1 MELAD
6 FFIIAML
13 GALLTLDTTTVLQAF
28 ISQPL
33 IACTL
38 IGWAGGDVYLGLQIG
53 MIMQFLWITNIPI
66 GAAIIPGGN
75 GAAMIAAA
83 LAIHLNGLFPAH
95 FNIIL
100 LLIVLYAIL
109 LSYIGAE
116 LRLWHRNK
124 NVFLLDYIMKNID
137 EGELSVLRK
146 AVFSSI
152 ILNYFRFFV
161 LIFIGLVIG
170 DLLLANVLK
179 IIPALWNI
187 YAKYTVTALWAIGLG
202 LALTLYDTRDM
213 RKYILIGIGFGIVI
227 MRFMA

>member
-6 FFIIAML
+6 FFIIALL

-28 ISQPL
+28 ISQPI

-38 IGWAGGDVYLGLQIG
+38 IGWAGGDVYIGLQIG
-53 MIMQFLWITNIPI
+53 MVMQFLWITNIPV

-75 GAAMIAAA
+75 GAAMIATA
-83 LAIHLNGLFPAH
+83 LAIHLNVLFPGQ

-124 NVFLLDYIMKNID
+124 NVFLLDYIMNNID
-137 EGELSVLRK
+137 HGGFNVLRRAIYLSVL
-146 AVFSSI
+146 
-152 ILNYFRFFV
+152 LNYFRFFII
-161 LIFIGLVIG
+161 IFIGLVIG
-170 DLLLANVLK
+170 DLLLSNLLK
-179 IIPALWNI
+179 IIPALWNT

-202 LALTLYDTRDM
+202 LGLTLYDTRDM
-213 RKYILIGIGFGIVI
+213 RKYIIIGIGFGIVI
-227 MRFMA
+227 MRVIA